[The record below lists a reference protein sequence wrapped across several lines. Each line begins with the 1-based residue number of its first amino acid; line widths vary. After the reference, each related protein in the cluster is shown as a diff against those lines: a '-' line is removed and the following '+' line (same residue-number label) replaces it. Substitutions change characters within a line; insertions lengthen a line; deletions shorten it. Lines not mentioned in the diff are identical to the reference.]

1 MAGRKKK
8 SAGRMPLWLYVL
20 IVVAIALVTYFCTSG
35 EAEGGDPQPPAAS
48 AAAQQTPA
56 DETLTVRFL
65 DVGQGDS
72 ILLACGD
79 ETMLIDGG
87 PVEEGQFL
95 VSRLNRLDVTGL
107 TYVVNTHPDEDH
119 CGGLAAVLAT
129 YPAEHVYSSVTE
141 YTTKVFSNVVKYA
154 DEQGHPV
161 EVPQTGDSWTLGS
174 ASVQIIGPVQTYS
187 DPNNGSL
194 VLRVDY
200 GGTSFLFTGDME
212 QKAEADLMD
221 SGANVRADVLRPD
234 TMAARPAPPRPFWRL
249 WRPPSPSSASGRIT
263 TTVIRARTCW
273 PGWRRWARR
282 SIAPIPR
289 ARSSS
294 PPTARR

>member
-20 IVVAIALVTYFCTSG
+20 IVVAIALVTYFRTSG
-35 EAEGGDPQPPAAS
+35 EAEAGDPQPPEAS

-95 VSRLNRLDVTGL
+95 VSRLNRLDVAEL
-107 TYVVNTHPDEDH
+107 TYVINTHPDEDH
-119 CGGLAAVLAT
+119 CGGLAAVLAK

-154 DEQGHPV
+154 DEQGLPV

-174 ASVQIIGPVQTYS
+174 ASVQVIGPVQTYS

-194 VLRVDY
+194 VLRVD
-200 GGTSFLFTGDME
+200 
-212 QKAEADLMD
+212 
-221 SGANVRADVLRPD
+221 
-234 TMAARPAPPRPFWRL
+234 
-249 WRPPSPSSASGRIT
+249 
-263 TTVIRARTCW
+263 
-273 PGWRRWARR
+273 
-282 SIAPIPR
+282 
-289 ARSSS
+289 
-294 PPTARR
+294 